1 MMFATGNQYGGVV
14 ATNGPAQALTSVEA
28 LLGPTLLALLVFV
41 LGRRAAR

>member
-1 MMFATGNQYGGVV
+1 MMFATGNQYGGLMAADEIGQVI
-14 ATNGPAQALTSVEA
+14 TSGEA